1 MCYGCGIR
9 ERCPCQHPQCPVTA
23 TWPNGGHGLTIKT
36 PASLKRCV
44 SWMQATLG
52 CEDIVGKHGV
62 EWECD
67 PPCAIWRWEYRA
79 MKRLCKQCE
88 MSCASEK
95 TVPGLRRQA

>member
-1 MCYGCGIR
+1 
-9 ERCPCQHPQCPVTA
+9 
-23 TWPNGGHGLTIKT
+23 
-36 PASLKRCV
+36 
-44 SWMQATLG
+44 MQATLG

-88 MSCASEK
+88 MSCDSEK
-95 TVPGLRRQA
+95 AVLGVRS